1 EHVRLR
7 LSRQIT
13 FSNADQGGVLNIIT
27 LSPHWEHIISDSI
40 VGEGDSR
47 QLALPPS
54 QMQDFIFHC
63 NETYDRLAMIGEM
76 PVLVTTAY
84 IRSFIRSILE
94 RVRPSVV
101 IMSQNEVHP
110 KVKIRSLGQLE

>member
-1 EHVRLR
+1 
-7 LSRQIT
+7 
-13 FSNADQGGVLNIIT
+13 
-27 LSPHWEHIISDSI
+27 
-40 VGEGDSR
+40 
-47 QLALPPS
+47 
-54 QMQDFIFHC
+54 MQEFIFRC
-63 NETYDRLAMIGEM
+63 NETYDRLAMMGEM